1 MHPLVRFIRQY
12 NKRLLFLWV
21 EEVFGWLLRSL
32 PGFIPGLLRYG
43 FYRMMFKRLK
53 SFALIY
59 PGVRVTHSHGISA
72 GRSFSI
78 NSGALIDGRGGVAI
92 GDHVM
97 IGPYAVIVSS
107 DHDFRQIEKPMTAC
121 DHILK
126 PVTIGND
133 VWIGARAVICAGIT
147 IGNGAVVAAG
157 AVVTVDVNDFEI
169 VGGVPA
175 EVIGT
180 RKPDTANS

>member
-1 MHPLVRFIRQY
+1 MHPLVRFIRKY
-12 NKRLLFLWV
+12 NKQLLFLWV

-32 PGFIPGLLRYG
+32 PGFLPGLLRYG
-43 FYRMMFKRLK
+43 FYRMMFRRLR

-59 PGVRVTHSHGISA
+59 PGVRVTHSYGISV

-78 NSGALIDGRGGVAI
+78 NSGALIDGRGGVTI
-92 GDHVM
+92 GDNVM
-97 IGPYAVIVSS
+97 IGPYVVIVSS

-126 PVTIGND
+126 PVFIGND
-133 VWIGARAVICAGIT
+133 VWIGAQAVISAGVT

-157 AVVTVDVNDFEI
+157 AVVTADVGNYEI

-175 EVIGT
+175 KVIGS
-180 RKPDTANS
+180 RR